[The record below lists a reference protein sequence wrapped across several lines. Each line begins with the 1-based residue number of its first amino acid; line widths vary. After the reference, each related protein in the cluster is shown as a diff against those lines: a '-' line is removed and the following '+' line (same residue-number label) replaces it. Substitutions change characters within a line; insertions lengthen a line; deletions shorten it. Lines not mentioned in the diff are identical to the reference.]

1 MGVSVFHF
9 VVWFLAAARKDG
21 GFSFHRTFV
30 KTHPKTPK
38 IRVTKSG
45 LEAMP

>member
-21 GFSFHRTFV
+21 GFSFRS
-30 KTHPKTPK
+30 
-38 IRVTKSG
+38 IG
-45 LEAMP
+45 LL